1 MVRALARAC
10 HPLPTVAVTCFIGSL
25 AWAMGWPPSR
35 LGGLLTVVL
44 LGQLSVGWSN
54 DAHDA
59 DLDRASNRQDK
70 PVARGQVRAG
80 QLWAAAVAALAV
92 SMAGSWLVA
101 GWLGGTF
108 HVLALLAAWAYN
120 LRFSRTSWS
129 WVPYAVAFG
138 CVPAF
143 LGFGLDDQPPA
154 LWLVVVAAIIGV
166 AGHLSNASGDIE
178 SDALAGQ
185 GGLAV
190 RMGEQ
195 RSSAMCWVLL
205 AAACGLLVSVGIIE
219 SAGAGV
225 AGAILV
231 GAGYLGGLAWAR
243 RGRGRRRDFHAV
255 LAVTAVD
262 LVALILVVRGFA

>member
-1 MVRALARAC
+1 MVRGLARAC

-25 AWAMGWPPSR
+25 AWAMGWPPAR
-35 LGGLLTVVL
+35 LGWLLVVVL

-80 QLWAAAVAALAV
+80 QLWAAAVAALSV
-92 SMAGSWLVA
+92 SIAGSWVVA

-108 HVLALLAAWAYN
+108 HVLALLAAWSYN
-120 LRFSRTSWS
+120 LRLSRTTWS

-143 LGFGLDDQPPA
+143 LGFGLDGQPPA
-154 LWLVVVAAIIGV
+154 PWLVLVAALIGV

-190 RMGEQ
+190 RMGER
-195 RSSAMCWVLL
+195 RSIAICWVLL
-205 AAACGLLVSVGIIE
+205 AAACGLLAAVGITE
-219 SAGAGV
+219 SAGVGV

-231 GAGYLGGLAWAR
+231 AAGYLGGLAWSWRGGGPR
-243 RGRGRRRDFHAV
+243 RAFHAV

-262 LVALILVVRGFA
+262 LVALILVVRGFG